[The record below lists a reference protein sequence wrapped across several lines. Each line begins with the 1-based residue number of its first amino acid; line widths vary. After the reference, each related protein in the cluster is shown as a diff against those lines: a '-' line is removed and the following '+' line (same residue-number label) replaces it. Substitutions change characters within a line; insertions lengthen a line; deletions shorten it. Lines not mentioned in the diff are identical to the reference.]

1 MVATTTMRTQ
11 DYCML
16 GVLVL
21 VAYVW
26 TSLWLRRAQTVK
38 RPLTQ
43 LSVEFRR
50 FQRSYVAAFV
60 LALLCEYGQASQT
73 FALLRHSHGED
84 YGRIAMVYASGFAAT
99 WLTTAARGTLFRF
112 SDDGAAAA
120 AKNEVVCCFA
130 GYFVASLLASKE
142 DWGLA
147 GVAASR
153 VVAGCALP
161 LLQSSFDSWMRRAHA
176 GLGFPAAWR
185 RSTYE
190 LAGAGTTAASIFSG
204 VLVEIARR
212 RYHERRAFEVT
223 SVVAALGLAVV
234 AVSWPKRAELY
245 SSDEGALAS
254 KKTSGSAAEAKG
266 LLKKNAPHVRGTC
279 RQGLMTL
286 GRASTSAAA
295 VALAACLFESC
306 AYVTNATWATTLAR
320 IHDRDDVDV
329 AAKKSTTSPYYGV
342 VFALLMASAV
352 VGTHVFQIVASKP
365 APSFEGLA
373 LALCG
378 VSFVAFA
385 KLAFDHAAH
394 RATRAA
400 IPPLLV
406 FQLAVGCSVPT
417 FASLR
422 GKFVQAD
429 LRGPIANAAN
439 LGHGILVLA
448 LVLLVPANTQLT
460 FALLAT
466 CMAIALAAVAYL
478 LFLAPRE
485 KKKKQQ
491 SLPPPKGTHGGGG
504 GGEDPSGDAFTS
516 LHHDDDNIPPS
527 SSSSSTT
534 TTTKKNADA
543 AV

>member
-1 MVATTTMRTQ
+1 MEAEVPLSEAGAGAGAPAAKEEEVMVATTTMRTQ

-329 AAKKSTTSPYYGV
+329 AAKKIDDV
-342 VFALLMASAV
+342 ALLRRGLRLADGVRRRRDPRLPDRRFQARAV
-352 VGTHVFQIVASKP
+352 
-365 APSFEGLA
+365 
-373 LALCG
+373 
-378 VSFVAFA
+378 
-385 KLAFDHAAH
+385 
-394 RATRAA
+394 
-400 IPPLLV
+400 
-406 FQLAVGCSVPT
+406 
-417 FASLR
+417 
-422 GKFVQAD
+422 
-429 LRGPIANAAN
+429 LRGPRPRPLRRVLRGLRQARLRPRRPPRHEGGHPAPPRLSARRRL
-439 LGHGILVLA
+439 LGPDL
-448 LVLLVPANTQLT
+448 
-460 FALLAT
+460 
-466 CMAIALAAVAYL
+466 
-478 LFLAPRE
+478 R
-485 KKKKQQ
+485 
-491 SLPPPKGTHGGGG
+491 LPPRQVRPGRPPGPHRQRGQPRPRHPRPRPRPPRPRQHPAHVRPPRHLYGNRPRRRRLPPLPRPQGKKEEAAIFTAAKGHTRRRWWWRR
-504 GGEDPSGDAFTS
+504 P
-516 LHHDDDNIPPS
+516 LW
-527 SSSSSTT
+527 
-534 TTTKKNADA
+534 
-543 AV
+543 